1 LFQKNDL
8 NLSIVNFVAL
18 LIKVEFESFLAE
30 NNINISIGTES
41 HLDNSISSAK
51 IFSKL
56 LILIEMTEISMVV
69 EPLFLLKP
77 CTIPSS
83 HIDISPS
90 SEIIWVH
97 LHNNQYSNII
107 VGSFYCPP
115 PPAACTLDELSNFL
129 AAVQQRFPHAK
140 ILLGGNFNVP
150 GID

>member
-1 LFQKNDL
+1 
-8 NLSIVNFVAL
+8 
-18 LIKVEFESFLAE
+18 
-30 NNINISIGTES
+30 
-41 HLDNSISSAK
+41 
-51 IFSKL
+51 
-56 LILIEMTEISMVV
+56 MTEISMVV

-140 ILLGGNFNVP
+140 ILLGGDFNVP
-150 GID
+150 RIDWENCILSESYACAIPYQGETYIFITRLPDGSDGSFSY